1 MEPALYPVAT
11 PIGNLADLSARA
23 RDTLAGVAVIAAEDT
38 RHSRKL
44 LSHAGI
50 AASIIAYHE
59 HSAAAVAE
67 RIVRRIAG
75 GEPVALLSDA
85 GTPCI
90 SDPGYR
96 LVRAVQDAGLRV
108 APIPGACAAV
118 TALSAAGLP
127 GDRFRFE
134 GFLPARRDA
143 RRQRLQELANTPVT
157 LVFYEAPHRI
167 LAALEDCVELLGPA
181 REAAIAR
188 ELTKRFE
195 TIRRAPLALL
205 RDAARAD
212 VNQSRGEIVLMLGPS
227 PRDAAA
233 EPAPE
238 LLQLLRGMAEHMPA
252 RTAAKLVAAY
262 SGIKTR
268 PLYERLVQRRDQP

>member
-1 MEPALYPVAT
+1 MEPALYAVAS
-11 PIGNLADLSARA
+11 PIGNLADLTDRA
-23 RDTLAGVAVIAAEDT
+23 RDILAGVAVIAAEDT

-59 HSAAAVAE
+59 HSAAGVAE

-75 GEPVALLSDA
+75 GEAVALLSDA

-96 LVRAVQDAGLRV
+96 LVRAVQDARLRV
-108 APIPGACAAV
+108 VPIPGACAAL

-134 GFLPARRDA
+134 GFLPARREA
-143 RRQRLQELANTPVT
+143 RRQRIEELANSPVT

-167 LAALEDCVELLGPA
+167 LAALEDCVELLGSE
-181 REAAIAR
+181 REAALAR

-195 TIRRAPLALL
+195 TIRRAPLAAL
-205 RDAARAD
+205 RDGVRAD
-212 VNQSRGEIVLMLGPS
+212 ANQSRGEIVLMLGPS
-227 PRDAAA
+227 PREAAA
-233 EPAPE
+233 ELAPE
-238 LLQLLRGMAEHMPA
+238 LLQLLRGMAGHMPA
-252 RTAAKLVAAY
+252 RAAAKLVAAY
-262 SGIKTR
+262 AGVKTR
-268 PLYERLVQRRDQP
+268 PLYERLVRDRDRP

>member
-1 MEPALYPVAT
+1 MEPALYAVAS
-11 PIGNLADLSARA
+11 PIGNLADLTDRA
-23 RDTLAGVAVIAAEDT
+23 RDILAGVAVIAAEDT

-50 AASIIAYHE
+50 AASLIAYHE
-59 HSAAAVAE
+59 HSAAGVAE

-75 GEPVALLSDA
+75 GEAVALLSDA

-96 LVRAVQDAGLRV
+96 LVRAVQDARLRV
-108 APIPGACAAV
+108 VPIPGACAAV

-134 GFLPARRDA
+134 GFLPARREA
-143 RRQRLQELANTPVT
+143 RRRRIGELANSPVT

-167 LAALEDCVELLGPA
+167 LAALEDCVELLGPE
-181 REAAIAR
+181 REAALAR

-195 TIRRAPLALL
+195 TIRRAPLAAL
-205 RDAARAD
+205 RDGVRAD
-212 VNQSRGEIVLMLGPS
+212 AHQSRGEIVLMLGPS
-227 PRDAAA
+227 PREAAA
-233 EPAPE
+233 ELAPE

-252 RTAAKLVAAY
+252 RAAAKLVAAY
-262 SGIKTR
+262 AGGKTR
-268 PLYERLVQRRDQP
+268 PLYERLVRDRDRP

>member
-1 MEPALYPVAT
+1 MEPALYAVAT
-11 PIGNLADLSARA
+11 PIGNLADLTERARA
-23 RDTLAGVAVIAAEDT
+23 TLAGVAVIAAEDT

-50 AASIIAYHE
+50 TASIIAYHE
-59 HSAAAVAE
+59 HSAAAAAE
-67 RIVRRIAG
+67 RIVARIAG

-108 APIPGACAAV
+108 VPIPGVCAAV

-127 GDRFRFE
+127 TDRFRFE
-134 GFLPARRDA
+134 GFLPARREA
-143 RRQRLQELANTPVT
+143 RRRRLEELANSPAT

-167 LAALEDCVELLGPA
+167 LATLEDCVELLGSE
-181 REAAIAR
+181 REGAVAR

-195 TIRRAPLALL
+195 TIRRAPLAAL
-205 RDAARAD
+205 RDGVRAD
-212 VNQSRGEIVLMLGPS
+212 ENQSRGELVLMLGPPS
-227 PRDAAA
+227 RDAAA

-238 LLQLLRGMAEHMPA
+238 LIHLLHGIAEHMPA
-252 RTAAKLVAAY
+252 RAAAKLVAAY
-262 SGIKTR
+262 SGVKTR
-268 PLYERLVQRRDQP
+268 QLYERLVQGRDRP